1 MPTSVVIETK
11 SIKAQP
17 SISNYNYNNNN
28 DKHIL

>member
-17 SISNYNYNNNN
+17 SISNYNNNNN